1 MQRRISRFVRILTF
15 GTAAIAFAACS
26 PQSQPTEEENKAMA
40 ESSAQALP
48 AADSSGYAEAA
59 EGLKVY
65 YEVRGK
71 GEPIVVLAGGLM
83 DISSMAQVIGPLSK
97 NRQVIGIDLEGHGKT
112 GLRDTP
118 MTHERLGDD
127 VAAVLRHLKI
137 PKADVAGYSHGG
149 AAALRTAIQH
159 PEMVRNLILI
169 STPYERDGWY
179 PSTLQGMGAVSSKM
193 AEQMK
198 GAPIFKNYGH
208 PDQLPHFLDRMGE
221 LLRKD
226 YDWKAE
232 ARALPMP
239 VLLVYADHDSVSM
252 DHIGDFFALY
262 GGGNQD
268 PGFPTTKYA
277 RARLAIIPGYSHY
290 NLGQG
295 PDLAE
300 VIDNYLKEPTSKA
313 TQFEPG

>member
-1 MQRRISRFVRILTF
+1 VF
-15 GTAAIAFAACS
+15 G
-26 PQSQPTEEENKAMA
+26 E
-40 ESSAQALP
+40 
-48 AADSSGYAEAA
+48 
-59 EGLKVY
+59 
-65 YEVRGK
+65 

-97 NRQVIGIDLEGHGKT
+97 HRQVIGIDLEGHGKT
-112 GLRDTP
+112 GLRNTP

-149 AAALRTAIQH
+149 AAALRTAIQR

-169 STPYERDGWY
+169 STPFERDGWY
-179 PSTLQGMGAVSSKM
+179 PSTLQGMSAVNAKM
-193 AEQMK
+193 ADQMK
-198 GAPIFKNYGH
+198 STPIFKNYGK
-208 PDQLPHFLDRMGE
+208 PDQFPIFLDRMGD

-226 YDWKAE
+226 YDWRTDAQ
-232 ARALPMP
+232 ALKMP

-262 GGGNQD
+262 GGGDRD

-277 RARLAIIPGYSHY
+277 RARLAVIPGYSHY

-295 PDLAE
+295 PDLGR
-300 VIDNYLKEPTSKA
+300 VIDGFLTQPTSKA
-313 TQFEPG
+313 TQFAPG

>member
-1 MQRRISRFVRILTF
+1 MQVRINRFVRAFTF
-15 GTAAIAFAACS
+15 GAATVALVTCS
-26 PQSQPTEEENKAMA
+26 PQSQQAGEENSTAKETA
-40 ESSAQALP
+40 SHVLP
-48 AADSSGYAEAA
+48 AADSSGYAQAA

-83 DISSMAQVIGPLSK
+83 DINSMAQVIGPLSK
-97 NRQVIGIDLEGHGKT
+97 NRQVVGIDLEGHGKT

-137 PKADVAGYSHGG
+137 PQADVAGYSHGG

-159 PEMVRNLILI
+159 PDMVRNLILI

-208 PDQLPHFLDRMGE
+208 PKQLALFLDRMGE

-226 YDWKAE
+226 YDWEAE

-239 VLLVYADHDSVSM
+239 VLLVYAR
-252 DHIGDFFALY
+252 
-262 GGGNQD
+262 
-268 PGFPTTKYA
+268 P
-277 RARLAIIPGYSHY
+277 
-290 NLGQG
+290 
-295 PDLAE
+295 
-300 VIDNYLKEPTSKA
+300 
-313 TQFEPG
+313 